1 MACVEVQAKVF
12 RWALERSGHTEE
24 SARSKFL
31 KFSEWLDGTRL
42 PTLRQLEKFA
52 NWTRTP
58 FGFFLLDSPPED
70 RLPIPDF
77 RTTHGQT
84 RRPSPDLL
92 ETVQSMQRRQEWMR
106 EFLLEEGQE
115 PLEFV
120 GKASTHDSPKD
131 VAQSMRVALDLSEDW
146 ARRERSW
153 GDALRLL
160 RQAIEAAEIMVVING
175 VVGNNNHRLLDVNEF
190 RGFALVDPIAPLIFV
205 NGKDAK
211 CAKMFTLAHE
221 LAHIWIG
228 QEGVS
233 NLDRL
238 QPVGAAVEKFC
249 NKVAAEF
256 LVPAHR
262 FQSEWQKVSTHP
274 DRFNRLARTFKVSAI
289 VVARRAWDMRH
300 INRQEFFEFYD
311 RQIQESPPSPG
322 GNFWKTQ
329 GVRIG
334 DLFGSAVAQAVWAGQ
349 LLYRDAYE
357 LTGLRGKTFDNYIAR
372 LGL

>member
-1 MACVEVQAKVF
+1 MARVEVQTEMF
-12 RWALERSGHTEE
+12 RWALERSGHTGE
-24 SARSKFL
+24 SARREFL

-77 RTTHGQT
+77 RTTHGRT

-92 ETVQSMQRRQEWMR
+92 ETVQAMQRRQEWMR

-115 PLEFV
+115 PLAFV
-120 GKASTHDSPKD
+120 GEANIQDSLDD
-131 VAQSMRVALDLSEDW
+131 VVQSMRMALDLPEDW
-146 ARRERSW
+146 ARQERSW
-153 GDALRLL
+153 GGALRLL
-160 RQAIEAAEIMVVING
+160 RQSIEAAEIMVVING
-175 VVGNNNHRLLDVNEF
+175 VVGNNTHRSLDVNEF
-190 RGFALVDPIAPLIFV
+190 RGFALVDSIAPLIFV

-211 CAKMFTLAHE
+211 CAKMFTLVHE

-233 NLDRL
+233 TLDRL
-238 QPVGAAVEKFC
+238 QPVGADVENFC

-262 FQSEWQKVSTHP
+262 FQSEWQKISTQP
-274 DRFNRLARTFKVSAI
+274 DRFDHLARMFKVSAV

-311 RQIQESPPSPG
+311 CQIQKRAGPPG
-322 GNFWKTQ
+322 GDFWKTQ

-357 LTGLRGKTFDNYIAR
+357 LTGLRGKTFDSYIER